1 MLKDCIEKITFLSLQ
16 IVKKNEKEEVKLKI
30 SSSESEKEIV
40 ESIPNTPAANDDD
53 FVGFCRGGN
62 KNLLLALKTKH
73 QTRIAK
79 IFESSQ
85 EDNESSE

>member
-16 IVKKNEKEEVKLKI
+16 IVKKEEVKLKI

-40 ESIPNTPAANDDD
+40 ESIPNTPAAENDD

-73 QTRIAK
+73 
-79 IFESSQ
+79 
-85 EDNESSE
+85 